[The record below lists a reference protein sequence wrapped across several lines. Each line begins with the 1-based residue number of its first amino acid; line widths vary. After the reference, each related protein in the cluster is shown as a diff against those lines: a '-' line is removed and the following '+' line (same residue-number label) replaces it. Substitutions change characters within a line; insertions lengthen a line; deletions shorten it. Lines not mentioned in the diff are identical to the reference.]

1 MRLQGKRRLLVLV
14 VEDEPLLMMNAVDMI
29 ATMGFEIVE
38 ARNADEAIAV
48 LESRS
53 DVHLVFTDIHMPGT
67 MNGLNLAHFVR
78 KRWPPVKIIATSG
91 KARLAEDDLPS
102 GGMFLSKPYTV
113 RDVGNVFDRMAA
125 QQS

>member
-38 ARNADEAIAV
+38 ARNAAEAIAV

-78 KRWPPVKIIATSG
+78 NRWPPVKIIATSG

-102 GGMFLSKPYTV
+102 GEIGRAHV
-113 RDVGNVFDRMAA
+113 
-125 QQS
+125 